1 MSRLS
6 ARSTNIRKVF
16 TDLTTNSGGVCCLF
30 DTGDDAP
37 EQVCWLN
44 GEPSHETIFGLH
56 LPERHALVAPCPDPE
71 KGPSALRL

>member
-6 ARSTNIRKVF
+6 ARSANIRKVF

-30 DTGDDAP
+30 DAGDDAP

-44 GEPSHETIFGLH
+44 GEQCSGLVDQLLWRAREGRTFPSE
-56 LPERHALVAPCPDPE
+56 
-71 KGPSALRL
+71 